1 MFALAENTPMGI
13 EIWLISLGVVA
24 IAGFTRGFSGFGSG
38 LILAPAL
45 SLLFNP
51 QLAVATILLI
61 DMTAGAGIVPG
72 AVQKTKWR
80 QILPLALS
88 AMVMVPVGAHFLAL
102 LDPTPLRR
110 IIGGLILGFVLLL
123 LSGKSRYTHPHL
135 ALTSGVGALSGFLTG
150 LAGIGG
156 PPIVLYQMS
165 SSNLAAA
172 NRANFIVFFALIQL
186 IALGSYWA
194 SGLISVAVGGLF
206 IRFLPAFFLGQLLG
220 QMCFKRVDETLFR
233 RFVIGLL
240 LTVAVLALVA

>member
-1 MFALAENTPMGI
+1 MGI

-51 QLAVATILLI
+51 QVVVATVVLLE
-61 DMTAGAGIVPG
+61 MTAGAGLVPE
-72 AVQKTKWR
+72 AIQKTRWKEV
-80 QILPLALS
+80 LPLVLS

-102 LDPTPLRR
+102 LEPTLMRR

-123 LSGKSRYTHPHL
+123 LTGKSRYSRPHL
-135 ALTSGVGALSGFLTG
+135 ALSSGVGALSGFLTG

-165 SSNLAAA
+165 GSNPAAA
-172 NRANFIVFFALIQL
+172 NRANFIVFFALTQL
-186 IALGSYWA
+186 VALGAYWV
-194 SGLISVAVGGLF
+194 SGMMSADVGLLFVKFMPAFVGGL
-206 IRFLPAFFLGQLLG
+206 LLGQL
-220 QMCFKRVDETLFR
+220 CFKRVDEVLFR
-233 RFVIGLL
+233 RFVMGLL

>member
-1 MFALAENTPMGI
+1 
-13 EIWLISLGVVA
+13 VVA

-45 SLLFNP
+45 SLLFHP
-51 QLAVATILLI
+51 QLVVVTVLLLEI
-61 DMTAGAGIVPG
+61 TAGAGLIPG
-72 AVQKTKWR
+72 AVQKTKWE
-80 QILPLALS
+80 QVLPLTLS

-102 LDPTPLRR
+102 IEPTLMRR

-123 LSGKSRYTHPHL
+123 LSGKSRYTRPRL
-135 ALTSGVGALSGFLTG
+135 AWTSGVGVLSGFLTG

-165 SSNLAAA
+165 GGNLAAA
-172 NRANFIVFFALIQL
+172 NRANFIVFFSLL
-186 IALGSYWA
+186 HVIALVSYWA

-206 IRFLPAFFLGQLLG
+206 IRFLPAFLLGQLLG
-220 QMCFKRVDETLFR
+220 QLCFNRVNEALFR
-233 RFVIGLL
+233 RFVMGLL

>member
-1 MFALAENTPMGI
+1 MDMST
-13 EIWLISLGVVA
+13 WLLSLGGVA

-45 SLLFNP
+45 SLLFHP
-51 QLAVATILLI
+51 QLVVVTVLLI
-61 DMTAGAGIVPG
+61 EMTAGAGLVPG
-72 AVQKTKWR
+72 ALQKTKWP
-80 QILPLALS
+80 QVLPLVLS
-88 AMVMVPVGAHFLAL
+88 ATVMVPVGAHFLAL
-102 LDPTPLRR
+102 LEPTLLRR

-123 LSGKSRYTHPHL
+123 LSGKSRYTHSPL
-135 ALTSGVGALSGFLTG
+135 AMTSGVGALSGFLTG

-194 SGLISVAVGGLF
+194 SGLISIAVGGLF

-220 QMCFKRVDETLFR
+220 QLCFKRVDEALFR
-233 RFVIGLL
+233 RFVMGLL

>member
-1 MFALAENTPMGI
+1 MDIGT
-13 EIWLISLGVVA
+13 WLISLGVVA

-45 SLLFNP
+45 SLLFTP
-51 QLAVATILLI
+51 QLVVATVVLLE
-61 DMTAGAGIVPG
+61 MTAGAGLVPEALG
-72 AVQKTKWR
+72 KTKWK
-80 QILPLALS
+80 QVLPLVLS
-88 AMVMVPVGAHFLAL
+88 AMALVPVGARFLAL
-102 LDPTPLRR
+102 LEPTLLRR

-123 LSGKSRYTHPHL
+123 LTGKSRYTHPRL

-172 NRANFIVFFALIQL
+172 NRANFIVFFALTQI

-194 SGLISVAVGGLF
+194 SGLISVTVGGLF
-206 IRFLPAFFLGQLLG
+206 IRLLPAFVVGQVLGQR
-220 QMCFKRVDETLFR
+220 CFRRVNEKLFR
-233 RFVIGLL
+233 RFVVGLL
-240 LTVAVLALVA
+240 LIVAGLALVA

>member
-1 MFALAENTPMGI
+1 MDIST
-13 EIWLISLGVVA
+13 WLISLAVVA

-51 QLAVATILLI
+51 QLVVVTILLI
-61 DMTAGAGIVPG
+61 EMTAGAGLVPG
-72 AVQKTKWR
+72 ALQKTKWK
-80 QILPLALS
+80 QVLPLVLS
-88 AMVMVPVGAHFLAL
+88 AVVMVPVGAHFLAL
-102 LDPTPLRR
+102 LEPTLLRR

-123 LSGKSRYTHPHL
+123 SGKSRYTHPRL
-135 ALTSGVGALSGFLTG
+135 ALSAGVGALSGFLTG

-194 SGLISVAVGGLF
+194 SGLMSVAVGGLF
-206 IRFLPAFFLGQLLG
+206 LRFLPAFFLGQLIG
-220 QMCFKRVDETLFR
+220 QLCFKRVNEALFR
-233 RFVIGLL
+233 RFVMGLL

>member
-1 MFALAENTPMGI
+1 MFALAGGTPMDI
-13 EIWLISLGVVA
+13 STWLISLGVVA

-51 QLAVATILLI
+51 QLVVATILLI
-61 DMTAGAGIVPG
+61 DMTAGAGVVPG
-72 AVQKTKWR
+72 AVRKTKW
-80 QILPLALS
+80 QQVLPLVVS

-102 LDPTPLRR
+102 LDPTLLRR

-135 ALTSGVGALSGFLTG
+135 VLSAGVGALSGFLTG

-165 SSNLAAA
+165 SRNLAAA
-172 NRANFIVFFALIQL
+172 NRANFIMFFALIQI

-194 SGLISVAVGGLF
+194 SGLMSVEVGGLF
-206 IRFLPAFFLGQLLG
+206 LRFLPAFFLGQLLG
-220 QMCFKRVDETLFR
+220 QLCFKRVNEALFR
-233 RFVIGLL
+233 RFVMGLL